1 MSQVIKVK
9 NNLANESPYSFLS
22 SSISTGGTALP
33 VKNINAFQASWGVHL
48 GKTGEETSE
57 ILMMGTATPSGTVL
71 NTTGT
76 VKFAHSTDTPVYAI
90 KYDQMVFKVSTS
102 GTSGTVTPITDG
114 TLTITPDST
123 ITQFDYASGSVTYAY
138 KVSFRNSVSGE
149 QSSNSDFITSL
160 GFSFYSLAKIRER
173 AKSKLFSANYM
184 KEDAVVND
192 WVNEWLEKMTN
203 TAIDVN
209 KDYNI
214 GTVDVSFGT
223 NGLGTIT
230 SDNFKEARRIWI
242 TYNGSDYYEAT
253 KIDPT
258 GYVPSQSF
266 NSTHPYFE
274 YAGDNIVK
282 IHPSDSAGTVRLTYY
297 TLQTALTNDTDTLP
311 VSMRGYSKSFV
322 DYTLS
327 MAYYL
332 DDKDAK
338 GKLFM
343 DSANIEL
350 ERFRVEI
357 TPRSKTGPQFIQML
371 DAISGDEESHYL

>member
-33 VKNINAFQASWGVHL
+33 VKNINAFQASWGVQL

-138 KVSFRNSVSGE
+138 KVSFRNPVSGE

-160 GFSFYSLAKIRER
+160 GFSFYSLA
-173 AKSKLFSANYM
+173 
-184 KEDAVVND
+184 
-192 WVNEWLEKMTN
+192 
-203 TAIDVN
+203 
-209 KDYNI
+209 
-214 GTVDVSFGT
+214 
-223 NGLGTIT
+223 TIT

-350 ERFRVEI
+350 
-357 TPRSKTGPQFIQML
+357 
-371 DAISGDEESHYL
+371 